1 MPSPN
6 PRGRPRGI
14 IDKRSRISKALSDDA
29 TEIVRVVIDK
39 ALEGDMQAC
48 GLVLARV
55 SPTLK
60 PQAERVAFDL
70 DPTAPVAQQ
79 IESVLAAVAS
89 GTLAP
94 DVGQVVIASLG
105 RLADA
110 RVVAELEDRIATLEA
125 KEAR

>member
-6 PRGRPRGI
+6 PRGRPKGI
-14 IDKRSRISKALSDDA
+14 IDKRSRITKALDDDA
-29 TEIVRVVIDK
+29 TAIVRVVID
-39 ALEGDMQAC
+39 AAREGDMQAC
-48 GLVLARV
+48 GMVLARIA
-55 SPTLK
+55 PTLK

-94 DVGQVVIASLG
+94 DLGQVVIASLG

-110 RVVAELEDRIATLEA
+110 RAVAELEDRIARLEGA
-125 KEAR
+125 NS